1 MVVDQ
6 LVTGLTLGS
15 QYALVAGGL
24 ALIFSVVGIA
34 NFAQGEFYMVAAFM
48 IYGLESRGLPY
59 FADCVITLAGMA
71 VFGLVVYGVAL
82 RPVTGRGWETQ
93 LVSTLAVS
101 LLLTNLAIAAFG
113 SLPELVRSPFTAP
126 TVSIGPTHVSDQRLL
141 VFAATLMALA
151 VLGGTVKFSKIGK
164 GMRAVSQNREAA
176 VIMGIPVRRVE
187 MTAVVIGCVFA
198 GVAAVTIAPLGTVT
212 PTIGAPLTIKAF
224 AAVVMGGFGN
234 ITGPIVS
241 GLVLGLVE
249 AYAAGYISSAYADA
263 FVFGVMIAILVVR
276 PRGLFGRAVRAA

>member
-1 MVVDQ
+1 MFFDQ
-6 LVTGLTLGS
+6 LVNGLTLGS

-48 IYGLESRGLPY
+48 IYGLESAGLPY
-59 FADCVITLAGMA
+59 FACCVVTLVGMA

-93 LVSTLAVS
+93 LVATLAVS
-101 LLLTNLAIAAFG
+101 LLLTNLAIAALG
-113 SLPELVRSPFTAP
+113 SLPVLVRSPLLAH
-126 TVSIGPTHVSDQRLL
+126 TVSIGPTDVSDQRLL
-141 VFAATLMALA
+141 VFAATAMALV
-151 VLGGTVKFSKIGK
+151 VLGGMVKFSKIGK

-198 GVAAVTIAPLGTVT
+198 GVAAVTIAPLGTVA
-212 PTIGAPLTIKAF
+212 PTVGAPLTIKAF

-234 ITGPIVS
+234 ISGPIVS

-249 AYAAGYISSAYADA
+249 AYAGGYISSAYADA
-263 FVFGVMIAILVVR
+263 FVFGVMIVILVVR

>member
-1 MVVDQ
+1 MFFDQ
-6 LVTGLTLGS
+6 LVNGLTLGS

-48 IYGLESRGLPY
+48 IYGLESAGLPY
-59 FADCVITLAGMA
+59 LASCVITLAGMA
-71 VFGLVVYGVAL
+71 VFGLIVYGVAI

-93 LVSTLAVS
+93 VVSTLAVS
-101 LLLTNLAIAAFG
+101 LLLTNVAIAGIG
-113 SLPELVRSPFTAP
+113 SLPRLVHSPLLAH
-126 TVSIGPTHVSDQRLL
+126 TVSIGPTDVSAQRLL
-141 VFAATLMALA
+141 VFAATLMVL
-151 VLGGTVKFSKIGK
+151 VMLGGTVKFSKIGK
-164 GMRAVSQNREAA
+164 GMRAVSQNRGAA

-187 MTAVVIGCVFA
+187 MTAVVIGCILA

-234 ITGPIVS
+234 ISGPIVS
-241 GLVLGLVE
+241 GLILGLVE
-249 AYAAGYISSAYADA
+249 AFAGGYISSAYADA
-263 FVFGVMIAILVVR
+263 FVFGVMIAILVIR

>member
-1 MVVDQ
+1 MFFDQ
-6 LVTGLTLGS
+6 LVNGLTLGS

-48 IYGLESRGLPY
+48 IYGLESGGLPY
-59 FADCVITLAGMA
+59 FACCVVTLVGMA

-93 LVSTLAVS
+93 LVATLAVS
-101 LLLTNLAIAAFG
+101 LLLTNLAIATLG
-113 SLPELVRSPFTAP
+113 SLPVLVRSPLLAH
-126 TVSIGPTHVSDQRLL
+126 TVSIGPTDVSDQRLL
-141 VFAATLMALA
+141 VFAATAMALI
-151 VLGGTVKFSKIGK
+151 VLGGMVKFSKIGK

-198 GVAAVTIAPLGTVT
+198 GVAAVTIAPLGTVV
-212 PTIGAPLTIKAF
+212 PTVGAALTIKAF

-234 ITGPIVS
+234 VSGPIVS

-249 AYAAGYISSAYADA
+249 AYAGGYISSAYADA
-263 FVFGVMIAILVVR
+263 FVFGVMIVILVVR
-276 PRGLFGRAVRAA
+276 PRGLFGWAVRAS

>member
-1 MVVDQ
+1 VFFDQ
-6 LVTGLTLGS
+6 LVNGLTLGS

-48 IYGLESRGLPY
+48 IYGLESGGLQY
-59 FADCVITLAGMA
+59 FACCVVTLVGMA
-71 VFGLVVYGVAL
+71 VFGLVVYGLAL

-93 LVSTLAVS
+93 LAATLAVS
-101 LLLTNLAIAAFG
+101 LLLTNLAIATLG
-113 SLPELVRSPFTAP
+113 SLPVLVRSPLLAH
-126 TVSIGPTHVSDQRLL
+126 TVSIGPTDVSDQRLL
-141 VFAATLMALA
+141 VFAATAMALI
-151 VLGGTVKFSKIGK
+151 VLGGMVKFSKIGK

-198 GVAAVTIAPLGTVT
+198 GVAAVTIAPLGTVV
-212 PTIGAPLTIKAF
+212 PTVGAPLTIKAF

-234 ITGPIVS
+234 VSGPIVS

-249 AYAAGYISSAYADA
+249 AYAGGYISSAYADA
-263 FVFGVMIAILVVR
+263 FVFGVMIVILVVR
-276 PRGLFGRAVRAA
+276 PRGLFGRAVRAP